1 MNLLAATLA
10 NLHGEIPPLPAGQAV
25 FYNSDTY
32 RAAPSAK
39 PSEPAQP
46 ARRARDHMLAQRQ
59 HNECRVIAAISQGIG
74 QQIKIARLLKLSPST
89 ISIICLWIMRIMFAG
104 AAQELREKK
113 LREQSQSA

>member
-10 NLHGEIPPLPAGQAV
+10 NLNGEMPPLPTGQAV

-32 RAAPSAK
+32 RAAPSTK

-46 ARRARDHMLAQRQ
+46 ARRAHDHMLAQRQ
-59 HNECRVIAAISQGIG
+59 HNECRVIAAIGQGIG

-89 ISIICLWIMRIMFAG
+89 ISIICRDLAAAGLIALNSRGNTRLW
-104 AAQELREKK
+104 EVV
-113 LREQSQSA
+113 